1 MVSHPGRSVP
11 SSSEVTEEAPPA
23 QSSLASLDAL
33 RHEIEQ
39 LRREKTDLEAVL
51 EGATDAI
58 FSMDLEGKLLTF
70 NAELARRVKESS
82 GLTITTG
89 APLFE
94 LFAGYRQAWQAQV
107 TRAFAGEAVQFD
119 VTIPSGEKEE
129 QFRVSLRPITSDGQV
144 RAVAVF
150 SRNVT
155 EQTRNA
161 RALAEMD
168 RLAAVGTVAAGVAHE
183 IANPLT
189 FVLSHLDAALSLLTK
204 LPAAEREPLP
214 RVRSLLTDARY
225 GAHRIH
231 DVVKDLRSFSR
242 PEDPVHRP
250 IALAHVVDRAL
261 TMAQGEIRGRARIE
275 KRHEEGV
282 SRVLGSEGRLSQ
294 VALNLL
300 VNAAQALP
308 EDGADHVITS
318 VIRSEGRD
326 VVFEVLDT
334 GVGVSREALEHAFEP
349 FFTTKAK
356 GAGTGLGLAISK
368 QIVIAHHGELL
379 LQNRPG
385 GGAIARVRLPAYDSP
400 T

>member
-1 MVSHPGRSVP
+1 
-11 SSSEVTEEAPPA
+11 VTEEAPPA